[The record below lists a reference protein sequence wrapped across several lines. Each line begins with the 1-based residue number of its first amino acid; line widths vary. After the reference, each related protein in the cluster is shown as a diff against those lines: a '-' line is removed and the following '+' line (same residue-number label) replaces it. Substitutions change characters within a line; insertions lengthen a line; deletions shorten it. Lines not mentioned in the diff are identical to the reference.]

1 MKQSSIPLS
10 TGRGTTNA
18 TSTKTPPSDLQSIIN
33 MYTKASNQA
42 STKTKAPVKQ
52 PKGKQRYCGHHVK
65 NK

>member
-33 MYTKASNQA
+33 MYTTASHQTTN
-42 STKTKAPVKQ
+42 KTKAPAKQ
-52 PKGKQRYCGHHVK
+52 PKGKQRFCGHHVK